1 MIREEAI
8 HTRPKSVRSSS
19 AKTRVPP
26 AVVITDDSDTPVP
39 VTDIACSL
47 SDSITSH
54 NVKCDGNSS
63 NKTQTLGDNDNK
75 PNGVCAIR
83 TSGGLSL
90 DVDVVTQSSPAAEL
104 LGESNQSTNQGD
116 ADNQPYMKIA
126 GRQCCTEHGKKVTY
140 GIILT
145 TVIATAWV
153 GTVHLL
159 KITYTSQ
166 PNVKNA
172 VRNNTEN
179 QRMTTVSPS
188 SATITYSAPFFTTWF
203 CSMWNCMFFPIFL
216 SLRPCSSSEK
226 TTVKKILIE
235 SIQHFQEKNF
245 TLLQFF
251 GRCCLFS
258 LLWVI
263 SNYMIVHSLKILG
276 TTEVMALFSSNVSFV
291 YLLSWVI
298 LHEKFVGIRIVAVII
313 CNTGIAL
320 LAYMDGASRSVTL
333 GGVVLASAA
342 AAGSAVYKVLF
353 KKLIGDVSFGQLSLF
368 FTIVGFLDALML
380 WPLVLTLYFTGA
392 EVIIWSKLPWYP
404 LGGAAFLS
412 LLANILG
419 NLGVVWTYEVF
430 LILGFLFAV
439 PASAVIDVYRYHI
452 KFYGMKLAGIILIV
466 VGFLL
471 VLLPDDW
478 PDYLTMVL
486 RWRRNKYTK
495 DNKANKQQDMR
506 SAQTSR
512 LRTLSGRVKI
522 SILQEERR

>member
-1 MIREEAI
+1 
-8 HTRPKSVRSSS
+8 
-19 AKTRVPP
+19 
-26 AVVITDDSDTPVP
+26 
-39 VTDIACSL
+39 
-47 SDSITSH
+47 
-54 NVKCDGNSS
+54 
-63 NKTQTLGDNDNK
+63 
-75 PNGVCAIR
+75 
-83 TSGGLSL
+83 
-90 DVDVVTQSSPAAEL
+90 
-104 LGESNQSTNQGD
+104 
-116 ADNQPYMKIA
+116 
-126 GRQCCTEHGKKVTY
+126 
-140 GIILT
+140 
-145 TVIATAWV
+145 
-153 GTVHLL
+153 
-159 KITYTSQ
+159 
-166 PNVKNA
+166 
-172 VRNNTEN
+172 
-179 QRMTTVSPS
+179 
-188 SATITYSAPFFTTWF
+188 
-203 CSMWNCMFFPIFL
+203 
-216 SLRPCSSSEK
+216 
-226 TTVKKILIE
+226 
-235 SIQHFQEKNF
+235 
-245 TLLQFF
+245 
-251 GRCCLFS
+251 
-258 LLWVI
+258 
-263 SNYMIVHSLKILG
+263 
-276 TTEVMALFSSNVSFV
+276 MALFSSNVSFV

-512 LRTLSGRVKI
+512 LRTLSGRVK
-522 SILQEERR
+522 

>member
-1 MIREEAI
+1 MTADRLTTMIREEAI

-47 SDSITSH
+47 SDSISAH

-63 NKTQTLGDNDNK
+63 AKSQTLADNDNK
-75 PNGVCAIR
+75 PNGVCSIR
-83 TSGGLSL
+83 SSGGL
-90 DVDVVTQSSPAAEL
+90 DIDIVAQSSPATEL

-159 KITYTSQ
+159 KITYTTQ

-172 VRNNTEN
+172 VKNTTEN

-188 SATITYSAPFFTTWF
+188 TGTITYSAPFFTTWF

-235 SIQHFQEKNF
+235 SIQNFQEKNF

-276 TTEVMALFSSNVSFV
+276 TTEVMALFSSNVCFV

-298 LHEKFVGIRIVAVII
+298 LHEKFVGIRRII
-313 CNTGIAL
+313 EKFNLIIF
-320 LAYMDGASRSVTL
+320 VQ
-333 GGVVLASAA
+333 
-342 AAGSAVYKVLF
+342 VLF
-353 KKLIGDVSFGQLSLF
+353 KKLIGEVSFGQLSLF

-404 LGGAAFLS
+404 LGGAALLS

-439 PASAVIDVYRYHI
+439 PASAVIDVYRYNI

-512 LRTLSGRVKI
+512 LRTLSGRVK
-522 SILQEERR
+522 